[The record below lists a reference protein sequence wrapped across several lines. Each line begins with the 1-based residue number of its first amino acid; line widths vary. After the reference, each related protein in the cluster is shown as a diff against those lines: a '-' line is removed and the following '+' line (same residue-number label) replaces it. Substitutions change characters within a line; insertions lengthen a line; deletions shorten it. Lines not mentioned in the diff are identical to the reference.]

1 MVAPLLIAIRIHQKC
16 MSSGL
21 IIRGWRMVREQQQN
35 QLHTKAA
42 SECVSFHGQWPADEQ
57 KQFCH
62 DMLVVQQFLD
72 ETEEN
77 GLLSEIE
84 PYLKR
89 LRYEFDHWDDA
100 IHGYRETERKH
111 WQPNNRAIIDRIIA
125 IAFDGVAMPYVHV
138 LDLAGTGVIKPHVDS
153 VRYCGNIIAGVSL
166 LSDSVM
172 RLVRTN
178 DEEQTNDEYR
188 QIFAKQQHMKYW
200 ADVLLPRRSLYVM
213 RDTARYKFTHEILA
227 SNESQFRQR
236 PVSRSRR
243 ISIICRNEPT

>member
-1 MVAPLLIAIRIHQKC
+1 MVTPLRTAIAIHRKC
-16 MSSGL
+16 MTTGL
-21 IIRGWRMVREQQQN
+21 AIRGWQMLRAPLQQ
-35 QLHTKAA
+35 LCHTKAA
-42 SECVSFHGQWPADEQ
+42 TECVSFHGQWPADEQ
-57 KQFCH
+57 KAFCQ
-62 DMLVVQQFLD
+62 DMLVVQQFLN
-72 ETEEN
+72 ETEES
-77 GLLSEIE
+77 GLLGEIE

-111 WQPNNRAIIDRIIA
+111 WQPSNRAIIDRIIA
-125 IAFDGVAMPYVHV
+125 TAFGGVAMPYVHV
-138 LDLAGTGVIKPHVDS
+138 LDLAETGVIKPHVDS

-178 DEEQTNDEYR
+178 DEEQTNEEYR
-188 QIFAKQQHMKYW
+188 QIFAKERHIKYW

-213 RDTARYKFTHEILA
+213 RDTARYKFTHEILP
-227 SNESQFRQR
+227 SNESQFLQQ
-236 PVSRSRR
+236 PVCKSRR

>member
-1 MVAPLLIAIRIHQKC
+1 MVTSLLTAIGIHRHC
-16 MSSGL
+16 VSTGVAVH
-21 IIRGWRMVREQQQN
+21 GWRMLRQQSQC
-35 QLHTKAA
+35 HTQAT
-42 SECVSFHGQWPADEQ
+42 SECVSFHGQWPADERE
-57 KQFCH
+57 QFCH
-62 DMLVVQQFLD
+62 DMRVIQRFLD
-72 ETEEN
+72 ATEE
-77 GLLSEIE
+77 GALLGETE

-111 WQPNNRAIIDRIIA
+111 WQPTNRTIIDRIVA
-125 IAFDGVAMPYVHV
+125 IAFNGVAMPYVHV
-138 LDLAGTGVIKPHVDS
+138 LDLADTGVIKPHVDS

-188 QIFAKQQHMKYW
+188 QIFAKQRHMKYW
-200 ADVLLPRRSLYVM
+200 ADVLLPRRSLYIM

-227 SNESQFRQR
+227 SNESQFRGR